1 MFKIGE
7 LIAFRPDLLLG
18 TKYGTVTYTPTLS
31 EYKNDILRVVR
42 ITTAG
47 TACCQVYKTP
57 STFYKKGKEVS
68 TIHELM
74 VVKPMFNVTDSVYIT
89 DNYLKFLVGANQ
101 ITQAMAENLIG
112 TKVEIIDIDYF
123 KESGFEYKVSKIIP
137 GVLHY
142 KSEYIPEKCLL
153 NEYESLNDY
162 EYENRLQEQK
172 VADSGGESYEGCGV
186 HGESLQSKISIG
198 CLGDS
203 KGIRGS

>member
-1 MFKIGE
+1 
-7 LIAFRPDLLLG
+7 
-18 TKYGTVTYTPTLS
+18 
-31 EYKNDILRVVR
+31 
-42 ITTAG
+42 
-47 TACCQVYKTP
+47 
-57 STFYKKGKEVS
+57 
-68 TIHELM
+68 
-74 VVKPMFNVTDSVYIT
+74 MFNVTDSVYIT